1 VTGVAGFPAG
11 DLLTDMNSRYGCTD
25 VNNYVND
32 LYQNWDIV
40 RKNGIG
46 QSKINYGSVSTAFG
60 HLSTSMGSIK
70 TSFNNVFNTLNSTLS
85 AVIDPTYGLLSGLN
99 CLVIG

>member
-1 VTGVAGFPAG
+1 
-11 DLLTDMNSRYGCTD
+11 MNSRYGCTD